1 MGSRLS
7 GKGFMAIAMLAVM
20 VMFASALPLS
30 AAGPNNL
37 TWVKSGWKD
46 GPVELP
52 ATLGEVASLP
62 LPRGSYAVSAKLWLW
77 NDTGQVR
84 LSNCKLSLGNSWDWV
99 EEETPGLEHEAISL
113 QVAGRLRG
121 PGKAVLECFDQGAGE
136 VTAHWIKITAIKA
149 SRLRNVPLD

>member
-7 GKGFMAIAMLAVM
+7 GKSFMAVAVLAIM
-20 VMFASALPLS
+20 VMFASVVPLS
-30 AAGPNNL
+30 AAGPNNR

-52 ATLGEVASLP
+52 ATLGEIASLP

-77 NDTGQVR
+77 NPTDHVR
-84 LSNCKLSLGNSWDWV
+84 LSNCKLSIGGQWDWV
-99 EEETPGLEHEAISL
+99 EEETPSIQHEAISL
-113 QVAGRLRG
+113 QVVGRLSA
-121 PGKAVLECFDQGAGE
+121 PGKAVLECFDQAAGQ
-136 VTAHWIKITAIKA
+136 VQAHWIKITAIKA